1 MEMAGSSAAAE
12 LGLNFLPPG
21 GLMLAGTVFPSTIPV
36 DPERMVRGC
45 QTLAGMH
52 NYAPQDL
59 LAATRFGRRR
69 RNLPWDAPHGG
80 TTCLD
85 QSQEAFDEA
94 QRSPGKRWIL
104 TP

>member
-1 MEMAGSSAAAE
+1 
-12 LGLNFLPPG
+12 
-21 GLMLAGTVFPSTIPV
+21 MLAGTVFPSPSIPV

-45 QTLAGMH
+45 QTIAGMH

-59 LAATRFGRRR
+59 LAATRFLEEEG
-69 RNLPWDAPHGG
+69 RNLPWDALHGG
-80 TTCLD
+80 TMCLD